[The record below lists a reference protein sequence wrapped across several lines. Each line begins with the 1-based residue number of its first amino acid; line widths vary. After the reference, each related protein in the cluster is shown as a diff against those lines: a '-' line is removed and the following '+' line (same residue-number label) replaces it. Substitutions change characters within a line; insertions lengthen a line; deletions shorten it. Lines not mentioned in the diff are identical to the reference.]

1 MKMHSSQVE
10 EVCFGFSSYVNVEN
24 IPNLTD
30 ANEENVIGKT
40 FEEVK
45 AVLKTKKER
54 DAKLLL
60 RENAWHITDKVRSKL
75 WPLLC
80 QKLGTED
87 VNETF
92 YGETVT
98 MIFGTKDLP
107 NRPMILPQFVE
118 QSHCHNYYLTREGH
132 KITERV
138 ISVIGYSHPDV
149 TFSPVA
155 FPLAALFMH
164 FMTEEECYASMTN
177 ILKCKKPL
185 VFITQTKL
193 HYEVTWQ
200 TCLVLAKK
208 FIKNAVISLQK
219 QFGGN
224 QSEVELLF
232 SDCLWW
238 IFNGIPLQHLVKV
251 VDCFLMEGMKVLYRV
266 SLALV
271 QLFSKMGSSPGTEW
285 EEQFNHGNYSG
296 AMFTFCRNLPVT
308 PAKLLKQ
315 AFGIRNF
322 SSATMLKMQVRTEL
336 LVKSKASAAV
346 TSGPNQLKRA
356 RSSENLPTTQSQVE
370 VRMASHTLTI
380 KEGNLSPEHRTSQM
394 GTYPIQSLHSVIVDL
409 DQLLTVWSW
418 LPIRITMYQPVLLYT
433 TEEHGCSLKTF
444 FVRVEMHEPTILIIK
459 TCSGDIFGAYCSAR
473 WEERNLKDDKGLRQT
488 YFGTGETFVFTLSPE
503 RRKYQWVGLDPEP
516 NDSDLNGKGEI
527 KHSSELFMAADNH
540 MITIGGGGGSA
551 IWMDENVR
559 FGKTEYCDTFNNPP
573 LCPKGDF
580 EIQVIEVY
588 GFSGI

>member
-30 ANEENVIGKT
+30 ANEENAIGKT

-238 IFNGIPLQHLVKV
+238 IFNGIPFQHLVKV

-308 PAKLLKQ
+308 PGKLLKQ

-380 KEGNLSPEHRTSQM
+380 KEVGSNFPTL
-394 GTYPIQSLHSVIVDL
+394 
-409 DQLLTVWSW
+409 
-418 LPIRITMYQPVLLYT
+418 
-433 TEEHGCSLKTF
+433 
-444 FVRVEMHEPTILIIK
+444 VEKIIK
-459 TCSGDIFGAYCSAR
+459 H
-473 WEERNLKDDKGLRQT
+473 
-488 YFGTGETFVFTLSPE
+488 
-503 RRKYQWVGLDPEP
+503 RR
-516 NDSDLNGKGEI
+516 
-527 KHSSELFMAADNH
+527 
-540 MITIGGGGGSA
+540 
-551 IWMDENVR
+551 
-559 FGKTEYCDTFNNPP
+559 EY
-573 LCPKGDF
+573 
-580 EIQVIEVY
+580 
-588 GFSGI
+588 